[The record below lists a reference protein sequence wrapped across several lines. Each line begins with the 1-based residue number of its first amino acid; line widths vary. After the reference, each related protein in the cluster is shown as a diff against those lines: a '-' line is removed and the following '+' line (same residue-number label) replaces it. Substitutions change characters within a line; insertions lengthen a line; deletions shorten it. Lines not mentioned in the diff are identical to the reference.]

1 MITTRDVKLKETKD
15 EKLTML
21 TTGKV
26 KPVEFV
32 IEGKGKPREK
42 QIITTSNVNQ
52 YQEDLIKERKKYE
65 AKMKADA
72 KKVKKLATK
81 KAKELAQ
88 KEKERLDMVAKEKA
102 KKKA

>member
-1 MITTRDVKLKETKD
+1 MITTKDVKLKETKD

-32 IEGKGKPREK
+32 IKGKGKPREK

-52 YQEDLIKERKKYE
+52 YQEDLIKEQKKYE
-65 AKMKADA
+65 AKMKADV
-72 KKVKKLATK
+72 KKAKKLAAEK
-81 KAKELAQ
+81 VKELKQ
-88 KEKERLDMVAKEKA
+88 KERERLDMVAKEKA
-102 KKKA
+102 KKK

>member
-1 MITTRDVKLKETKD
+1 MITTKDIKLKETKD

-32 IEGKGKPREK
+32 IKGKGKPRER
-42 QIITTSNVNQ
+42 QMITTSNVDQ
-52 YQEDLIKERKKYE
+52 YQRDLIEDRKKYE

-72 KKVKKLATK
+72 KKAKKLAAK

-88 KEKERLDMVAKEKA
+88 KEKDRVDMVAKEKA
-102 KKKA
+102 KKK